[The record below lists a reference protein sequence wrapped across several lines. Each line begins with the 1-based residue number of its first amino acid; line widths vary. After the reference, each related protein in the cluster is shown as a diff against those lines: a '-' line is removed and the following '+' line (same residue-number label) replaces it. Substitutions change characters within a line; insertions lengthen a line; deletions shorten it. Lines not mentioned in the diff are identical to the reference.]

1 MNGLFQGFLNA
12 MKARITPI
20 WTKIRLIM
28 NPAYIRGELLRR
40 LIQYFRD
47 LTDVRPRDKKD
58 YYGFFGWLVSKRL
71 AFLVVITIGMF
82 SMVFLTMVQPLSVFT
97 AEGGIRTYSYR
108 SIPLRFAE
116 GQVRILA
123 RSKYLA
129 YEGNVKDGYAEGIGR
144 LFDKNGNKVYE
155 GMFVKNEFH
164 GNGISYYPT
173 GQVQYNGA
181 FQHNRYVGAGTLYR
195 ENGSMEYKGN
205 FLDGMKDGEG
215 TLYDSGDNPIF
226 KGNFSKDALLYTDFL
241 GKSTTEANQMYLS
254 SRTVYTDDT
263 YFVVD
268 MQDIDALYYG
278 MQNEENLADEVQIKG
293 IYVMQDTF
301 RYGTEELDHIA
312 EIAQI
317 MGNAIYEGNA
327 YLVMPEAAAIHS
339 MNQTRPALHGD
350 VSGIWDRILADA
362 IVVESFDQDYSIYL
376 YTFVM
381 NDLRYTFFCKD
392 RNGAFEMYQIEK
404 QE

>member
-1 MNGLFQGFLNA
+1 MRGLFQGFLNA

-58 YYGFFGWLVSKRL
+58 YYSFFSWLISKRL
-71 AFLVVITIGMF
+71 AFLVVITIGMC
-82 SMVFLTMVQPLSVFT
+82 SMVFLTVIQPLSVFT
-97 AEGGIRTYSYR
+97 TESGIRTYSYR

-123 RSKYLA
+123 KSKYLA
-129 YEGNVKDGYAEGIGR
+129 YEGNVKDGYAEGMGR

-155 GMFVKNEFH
+155 GMFEKSEFH
-164 GNGISYYPT
+164 GSGISYYPT
-173 GQVQYNGA
+173 GQVQYNGT
-181 FQHNRYVGAGTLYR
+181 FQHNKYTGTGALYR
-195 ENGSMEYKGN
+195 ENGSMEYKGS

-215 TLYDSGDNPIF
+215 ALYDSAGNQIF
-226 KGNFSKDALLYTDFL
+226 NGNFSKDALLYTDFL
-241 GKSTTEANQMYLS
+241 GKSTAEAGQMYLG
-254 SRTVYTDDT
+254 RKTVYTDEE

-293 IYVMQDTF
+293 VYVMKDTF

-312 EIAQI
+312 EISQI

-327 YLVMPEAAAIHS
+327 YLVMPEAVAIHS
-339 MNQTRPALHGD
+339 MNKTKSVLYGD
-350 VSGIWDRILADA
+350 VSGTWDQLLEDA
-362 IVVESFDQDYSIYL
+362 VVVEDFDQNYSVYL
-376 YTFVM
+376 YTYVM
-381 NDLRYTFFCKD
+381 GDLRYTFFCKD
-392 RNGAFEMYQIEK
+392 RNGAFAMYQIEK